1 MSRKF
6 KPINLLA
13 VDLDMGAPL
22 RVGRLAYVDREILF
36 EFDPE
41 FPIDALNI
49 SPFLLKTTPGSSIIK
64 GPERNFDGLHGVFN
78 DSLPDGWGRLLMDRK
93 LRDLGIRPDQL
104 TPLDRLAWIGSKGMG
119 ALSYHPE
126 HPELADGNIRVQVDL
141 DEVAEASRIVLE
153 DRPEAIFDYLLQV
166 GGSPQGARPKALIGL
181 ASDGSSIIHGEENL
195 PEGYAHWLVKFG
207 TQYDIPESGLVEQA
221 YADMAREAGVVMP
234 DTRIL
239 PSLNGPGYFAVRRFD
254 RDGNRRVHMH
264 SICGLLHADFRVPS
278 IGYEEL
284 LKATQVLTRRQPDVE
299 QMFLRMVFN
308 VYAHNRDDHT
318 KNHSFLMDRSGEWRL
333 SPAYDVIFSD
343 GPGGEHTLD
352 IAGKGK
358 NPGLEDIQKVGAAVG
373 ISKAVM
379 SESVDRVRA
388 AVGRWGEFADKN
400 DVPKRVADE
409 IAAVLFCMKS

>member
-1 MSRKF
+1 MSGKF
-6 KPINLLA
+6 KPINLLS
-13 VDLDMGAPL
+13 VDLNMDEPL

-41 FPIDALNI
+41 FPVDTLNI
-49 SPFLLKTTPGSSIIK
+49 SPFQLKPTPGSSIIK
-64 GPERNFDGLHGVFN
+64 GPERNFEGLHGVFN

-93 LRDLGIRPDQL
+93 LRDLGIRPNQL

-126 HPELADGNIRVQVDL
+126 HPELVKGDTRPCDL

-153 DRPEAIFDYLLQV
+153 DSPEAVFDYLLRV
-166 GGSPQGARPKALIGL
+166 GGSPQGARPKALIGR
-181 ASDGSSIIHGEENL
+181 AMDGCSIIHGEENL
-195 PEGYAHWLVKFG
+195 PEGYEHWLVKFG
-207 TQYDIPESGLVEQA
+207 SQQDIPETGLIEQA
-221 YADMAREAGVVMP
+221 YADMARAAGVVMP
-234 DTRIL
+234 ETKVF
-239 PSLNGPGYFAVRRFD
+239 PSQNGPGYFGVKRFD
-254 RDGNRRVHMH
+254 RDGNRRIHMH
-264 SICGLLHADFRVPS
+264 TLCGLLHADFRLPS

-284 LKATQVLTRRQPDVE
+284 LKATQVLGRRQPDVE

-352 IAGKGK
+352 IAGSGK
-358 NPGLEDIQKVGAAVG
+358 NPGLEDIRKVGDAVG
-373 ISKAVM
+373 ISKATM
-379 SESVDRVRA
+379 AESVDRVRA
-388 AVGRWGEFADKN
+388 SVDRWDEFADKN
-400 DVPKRVADE
+400 DVPRKVTAE
-409 IAAVLFCMKS
+409 IASVLRGVNRC